1 MERSRTQGSRVA
13 AAVWNTGKERKVAD
27 PGRESDQNLGILEEA
42 VLTVL
47 RQTYPDALKATEISD
62 ALGIV
67 RPRRGYD
74 NYLIDSAVKRLEKR
88 GFVEQ
93 TNERGPWRLT
103 VT

>member
-1 MERSRTQGSRVA
+1 M
-13 AAVWNTGKERKVAD
+13 AD
-27 PGRESDQNLGILEEA
+27 PGSEAGQSLEFLEEA

-74 NYLIDSAVKRLEKR
+74 NYLIDSAVKRLKKR

-93 TNERGPWRLT
+93 TSERGPWRLT

>member
-1 MERSRTQGSRVA
+1 M
-13 AAVWNTGKERKVAD
+13 AD
-27 PGRESDQNLGILEEA
+27 PGREAEQSLGLLEEA

-47 RQTYPDALKATEISD
+47 RQTYPEALKATEISD

-67 RPRRGYD
+67 HPRRGYD

-93 TNERGPWRLT
+93 TSERGPWRLT